1 MNNASERYGTERA
14 GGHAG
19 SVSRPR
25 SGHTIHDTSG
35 AAAPAPRPRPVHV
48 DDIRRAVAELLVEAN
63 CSIGDD
69 VLDALRQAA
78 EEEQSPLARDI
89 LQQLV
94 ANYELA
100 RRERVPACQDTGLT
114 VVFLE
119 VGQDVHLVGGDL
131 RAAVDEGVRDGTR
144 AGYLR
149 NSVVG
154 DPLVRIN
161 TGDNGPAVLHI
172 DIIPGD
178 RVHVTVA
185 CKGFGSEN
193 KSRLAMLTPAD
204 GLEGVK
210 RFVVETVDRA
220 GAQACPPLIVG
231 VGIGGSFELA
241 ARLAKQALLRP
252 INRRHAR
259 PDIRQLEE
267 ELLEE
272 INCLGI
278 GPQGLGGIKTALG
291 VNIEVYP
298 THIAGLPVAVNIGCH
313 SNRHRDAW
321 L

>member
-1 MNNASERYGTERA
+1 MAEAA
-14 GGHAG
+14 GPG
-19 SVSRPR
+19 RETLPR
-25 SGHTIHDTSG
+25 
-35 AAAPAPRPRPVHV
+35 RVHV
-48 DDIRRAVAELLVEAN
+48 DAIRQAVAELLIEAN
-63 CSIGDD
+63 YCIGDD

-78 EEEQSPLARDI
+78 EEEQSPLGRDI
-89 LQQLV
+89 LTQLV

-100 RRERVPACQDTGLT
+100 RQERVPACQDTGLT
-114 VVFLE
+114 IVFLE
-119 VGQDVHLVGGDL
+119 IGQDVHLVGGDL
-131 RAAVDEGVRDGTR
+131 REAVNAGIREGTK
-144 AGYLR
+144 AGFLR

-154 DPLVRIN
+154 DPLLRRN
-161 TGDNGPAVLHI
+161 TGDNAPAVLHV

-204 GLEGVK
+204 GVEGVK

-241 ARLAKQALLRP
+241 ARLAKQAVIRP
-252 INRRHAR
+252 INQRHPR
-259 PDIRQLEE
+259 PDIRALEE

-272 INCLGI
+272 VNRLGI
-278 GPQGLGGIKTALG
+278 GPQGLGGIKTALA

-313 SNRHRDAW
+313 SNRHRDVW

>member
-1 MNNASERYGTERA
+1 MA
-14 GGHAG
+14 
-19 SVSRPR
+19 
-25 SGHTIHDTSG
+25 G
-35 AAAPAPRPRPVHV
+35 AAGPGRETLPRRVHV
-48 DDIRRAVAELLVEAN
+48 DAIRQAVAELLIEAN
-63 CSIGDD
+63 YCIGDD

-78 EEEQSPLARDI
+78 EEEQSPLGRDI
-89 LQQLV
+89 LAQLV

-100 RRERVPACQDTGLT
+100 RQERVPACQDTGLT
-114 VVFLE
+114 IVFLE
-119 VGQDVHLVGGDL
+119 IGQDVHLVGGDL
-131 RAAVDEGVRDGTR
+131 REAVNAGVREGTK
-144 AGYLR
+144 AGFLR

-154 DPLVRIN
+154 DPLLRRN
-161 TGDNGPAVLHI
+161 TGDNAPAVLHV

-204 GLEGVK
+204 GVEGVK

-241 ARLAKQALLRP
+241 ARLAKQAVIRP
-252 INRRHAR
+252 VNQRHPR
-259 PDIRQLEE
+259 PDIRALEE

-272 INCLGI
+272 VNRLGI
-278 GPQGLGGIKTALG
+278 GPQGLGGIKTALA

-313 SNRHRDAW
+313 SNRHRDVW

>member
-1 MNNASERYGTERA
+1 MTEGVAAGAQDAGT
-14 GGHAG
+14 GGQAQPG
-19 SVSRPR
+19 VPRRVSV
-25 SGHTIHDTSG
+25 D
-35 AAAPAPRPRPVHV
+35 A
-48 DDIRRAVAELLVEAN
+48 IRQAVADLLVEAN
-63 CSIGDD
+63 YRVGDD

-78 EEEQSPLARDI
+78 AEEQSPLGRDI
-89 LQQLV
+89 LEQLV

-100 RRERVPACQDTGLT
+100 RAERVPACQDTGLT
-114 VVFLE
+114 IVFLE

-131 RAAVDEGVRDGTR
+131 REAVNAGIREGTR

-154 DPLVRIN
+154 DPLLRQN
-161 TGDNGPAVLHI
+161 TGDNAPGVLHV

-193 KSRLAMLTPAD
+193 KSRLAMLTPAE
-204 GLEGVK
+204 GIAGVK

-220 GAQACPPLIVG
+220 GAQACPPVIVG

-241 ARLAKQALLRP
+241 ARLAKQAVIRP
-252 INRRHAR
+252 INRRHPR
-259 PDIRQLEE
+259 EDIRRLEE

-272 INCLGI
+272 INRLGI
-278 GPQGLGGIKTALG
+278 GPQGMGGIKTALG
-291 VNIEVYP
+291 VNVEVYP

-313 SNRHRDAW
+313 SNRHLDTW

>member
-1 MNNASERYGTERA
+1 MSSAQ
-14 GGHAG
+14 
-19 SVSRPR
+19 
-25 SGHTIHDTSG
+25 G
-35 AAAPAPRPRPVHV
+35 AAAEPRRVPV
-48 DDIRRAVAELLVEAN
+48 DAIRQAVAELLVEAN
-63 CSIGDD
+63 YSIGDD

-78 EEEQSPLARDI
+78 AEEQSPLGGDI
-89 LQQLV
+89 LEQLV

-119 VGQDVHLVGGDL
+119 IGQDVHLVGGDV
-131 RAAVDEGVRDGTR
+131 RAAVDAGVREGTR
-144 AGYLR
+144 RGYLR

-154 DPLVRIN
+154 DPLVRHN

-178 RVHVTVA
+178 RVHITVA

-204 GLEGVK
+204 GVEGVR

-220 GAQACPPLIVG
+220 GAQACPPLVVG

-241 ARLAKQALLRP
+241 ARMAKQALLRP
-252 INRRHAR
+252 VNQRHPRA
-259 PDIRQLEE
+259 DIRRLEE

-272 INCLGI
+272 INSLGI

-313 SNRHRDAW
+313 SNRHRDVW

>member
-1 MNNASERYGTERA
+1 M
-14 GGHAG
+14 
-19 SVSRPR
+19 
-25 SGHTIHDTSG
+25 
-35 AAAPAPRPRPVHV
+35 
-48 DDIRRAVAELLVEAN
+48 EAN
-63 CSIGDD
+63 YCIGDD

-78 EEEQSPLARDI
+78 EEEQSPLGRDI
-89 LQQLV
+89 LTQLV

-100 RRERVPACQDTGLT
+100 RQERVPACQDTGLT
-114 VVFLE
+114 IVFLE
-119 VGQDVHLVGGDL
+119 IGQDVHLVGGDL
-131 RAAVDEGVRDGTR
+131 REAVNAGIREGTK
-144 AGYLR
+144 AGFLR

-154 DPLVRIN
+154 DPLLRRN
-161 TGDNGPAVLHI
+161 TGDNAPGVLHV

-204 GLEGVK
+204 GVEGVK

-241 ARLAKQALLRP
+241 ARLAKQAVIRP
-252 INRRHAR
+252 INQRHPR
-259 PDIRQLEE
+259 PDIRALEE

-272 INCLGI
+272 VNRLGI
-278 GPQGLGGIKTALG
+278 GPQGLGGIKTALA

-313 SNRHRDAW
+313 SNRHRDVW